1 MKSVMPAENIACWL
15 AFKPEIGPP
24 APGGPV
30 RTPGSCAVCAIPA
43 HGSNRTA
50 TERSV
55 IRLSLATVQ
64 SVFEQG
70 DTFAFWDIDSP
81 WTYGARAS
89 TGPAAHSLAL
99 CD

>member
-1 MKSVMPAENIACWL
+1 MNSGIALENIACWF

-30 RTPGSCAVCAIPA
+30 RTPGSRAVCAIPA
-43 HGSNRTA
+43 NGTNSTA
-50 TERSV
+50 AERIV
-55 IRLSLATVQ
+55 IRLSLAQAQ

-81 WTYGARAS
+81 W
-89 TGPAAHSLAL
+89 
-99 CD
+99 D